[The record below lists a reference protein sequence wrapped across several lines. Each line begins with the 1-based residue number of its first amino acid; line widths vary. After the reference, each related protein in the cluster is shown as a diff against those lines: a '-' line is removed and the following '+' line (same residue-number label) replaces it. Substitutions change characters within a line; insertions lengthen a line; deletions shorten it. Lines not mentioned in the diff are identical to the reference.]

1 MKQTIAQL
9 KEDIKAA
16 KTRQDE
22 ANKDVKRIERD
33 MSEFSNNK
41 DSKLAELQSSLD
53 KLKKALNKNSASI
66 KPLQTE
72 MREAMVES
80 EQCGSDLA
88 AAQEQL
94 EEVQTNLQS
103 QQAEVD
109 ELLAEQSRVQVRYL
123 DLCHGSMLTLPGRTR
138 LSCSP
143 LERRTSEVDWF
154 RRRASLT

>member
-16 KTRQDE
+16 KSRQEE

-88 AAQEQL
+88 AAQ
-94 EEVQTNLQS
+94 
-103 QQAEVD
+103 
-109 ELLAEQSRVQVRYL
+109 VQVGFL
-123 DLCHGSMLTLPGRTR
+123 SMMVLSILTLLGRTR

-143 LERRTSEVDWF
+143 SEGRASEVD
-154 RRRASLT
+154 RLR

>member
-16 KTRQDE
+16 KSRQEE

-33 MSEFSNNK
+33 MSEFSSNK
-41 DSKLAELQSSLD
+41 DSKLAELQSLLD

-94 EEVQTNLQS
+94 EEVQTTLQS
-103 QQAEVD
+103 QQAEMD
-109 ELLAEQSRVQVRYL
+109 ELLAEQSRVQVGFL
-123 DLCHGSMLTLPGRTR
+123 SMMVLSILTLLGRTR

-143 LERRTSEVDWF
+143 SEGRASEVD
-154 RRRASLT
+154 RLR

>member
-1 MKQTIAQL
+1 VEEMKQTIAQL

-16 KTRQDE
+16 KIKQDE

-94 EEVQTNLQS
+94 EEVQTTLQS

-109 ELLAEQSRVQVRYL
+109 ELLAEQSRVQVCAL
-123 DLCHGSMLTLPGRTR
+123 N
-138 LSCSP
+138 
-143 LERRTSEVDWF
+143 E
-154 RRRASLT
+154 ASSQC

>member
-109 ELLAEQSRVQVRYL
+109 ELLAEQSRVQVRSL
-123 DLCHGSMLTLPGRTR
+123 DQCHLSMLTLLGR
-138 LSCSP
+138 
-143 LERRTSEVDWF
+143 
-154 RRRASLT
+154 A

>member
-109 ELLAEQSRVQVRYL
+109 ELLAEQSRVQVSSL
-123 DLCHGSMLTLPGRTR
+123 DSCHISMLTSLGR
-138 LSCSP
+138 P
-143 LERRTSEVDWF
+143 
-154 RRRASLT
+154 

>member
-16 KTRQDE
+16 KIRQDE
-22 ANKDVKRIERD
+22 ANKEAKRIEHD

-41 DSKLAELQSSLD
+41 DSKLAELQSLLE
-53 KLKKALNKNSASI
+53 KLKKALAKNGASI

-72 MREAMVES
+72 MREAMVDS

-94 EEVQTNLQS
+94 EEVQTNVKS
-103 QQAEVD
+103 QQQELN
-109 ELLAEQSRVQVRYL
+109 ELLAEQSRVQVIPPL
-123 DLCHGSMLTLPGRTR
+123 ACH
-138 LSCSP
+138 
-143 LERRTSEVDWF
+143 E
-154 RRRASLT
+154 AY

>member
-9 KEDIKAA
+9 KEDIIAA

-109 ELLAEQSRVQVRYL
+109 ELLAEQSRVQVRSL
-123 DLCHGSMLTLPGRTR
+123 DQCHLSMLTLLGR
-138 LSCSP
+138 
-143 LERRTSEVDWF
+143 
-154 RRRASLT
+154 A

>member
-16 KTRQDE
+16 KIRQDE
-22 ANKDVKRIERD
+22 ANKEAKRIEHD

-41 DSKLAELQSSLD
+41 DSKLAELQSLLE
-53 KLKKALNKNSASI
+53 KLKKALAKNGASI

-72 MREAMVES
+72 MREAMVDS

-94 EEVQTNLQS
+94 EEVQTNVKS
-103 QQAEVD
+103 QQQELN
-109 ELLAEQSRVQVRYL
+109 ELLTEQSRVQVIPPL
-123 DLCHGSMLTLPGRTR
+123 ACH
-138 LSCSP
+138 
-143 LERRTSEVDWF
+143 E
-154 RRRASLT
+154 AY

>member
-1 MKQTIAQL
+1 VEEMKQTIAQL

-16 KTRQDE
+16 KIKQDE

-94 EEVQTNLQS
+94 EEVQTTLQS

-109 ELLAEQSRVQVRYL
+109 ELLAEQSRVQV
-123 DLCHGSMLTLPGRTR
+123 
-138 LSCSP
+138 CS
-143 LERRTSEVDWF
+143 LNDISYQR
-154 RRRASLT
+154 